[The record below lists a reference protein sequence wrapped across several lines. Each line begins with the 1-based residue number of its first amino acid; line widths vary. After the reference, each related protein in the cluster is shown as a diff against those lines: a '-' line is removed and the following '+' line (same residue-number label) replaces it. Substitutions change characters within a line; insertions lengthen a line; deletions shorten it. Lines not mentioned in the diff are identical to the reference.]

1 MIRLLASA
9 LKKNEDKPVL
19 QSGGRGMEL
28 TGKQLLREIGRSF
41 GFWKRFFADSG
52 HHIGILAEN
61 SADWLIQFFGIIAS
75 GNLAVAYGVNDSD
88 DEIRRRIRCSDTEV
102 MLCDDGMISEYEAEQ
117 SGILFLEM
125 SRAYAKEAEDFAVR
139 GEEEEVMLLFSS
151 GTGGRSKIVPLTN
164 GNLLAFASCLRG
176 SSGSHEETESGK
188 SEDAVLIPV
197 PLYHISGI
205 FNSYYELLKGNTL
218 IISSPKY
225 LCRDI
230 VSSSVTKAVLVPSM
244 LKLLAEREVKD
255 AALGRQVKQIREVI
269 CLGAALPFG
278 LAEFLKNLGIC
289 ITIYYGLTETAG
301 IVSGLGDYRDGA
313 SGKIVPYMDVRFQ
326 DGEILLKGPNVM
338 HGYYKNPEET
348 TGVLKNGWLH
358 TGDLAEIRDGW
369 LYIRGRKKNIIIL
382 DNGEN
387 VSPEELEEKLYACPF
402 VTECLVS
409 EKEGQITAEI
419 YSAGKDMDY
428 EERKRRID
436 HYVKQMNQKLPTT
449 HRITRVQIRQKELEK
464 TATGKIKRQGKE

>member
-28 TGKQLLREIGRSF
+28 TGKQLLWEIGRSC
-41 GFWKRFFADSG
+41 GFWKRFFPDSG

-102 MLCDDGMISEYEAEQ
+102 MLCDDGMLPEYEAEQ
-117 SGILFLEM
+117 FGIPALEM
-125 SRAYAKEAEDFAVR
+125 SRAYVKEAEDFAVR

-176 SSGSHEETESGK
+176 ASGSHEETESGK